1 MFDDWPIYGDDRNYF
16 KGQLILWL
24 AQEHKRHWP
33 QDLVKRESHMPTL
46 SQFSSFVFLLGEVN
60 IYIYIYFGGA
70 FDQNPMMPY
79 FSIHSSIA
87 PLDTSQNPPHTF
99 SILVFLWVSC
109 TVPKSIFSLFQI
121 PRSQNLQVLLN
132 MWRFTYIKHL
142 EKGPILSLWA
152 LLGKRTHAPLWNAL
166 WVFTLCNVRSKYIRK
181 IWGGLYVFGIVI
193 DEKTTSTIFL
203 NSHFMVFMHP
213 FSLNRAAG

>member
-1 MFDDWPIYGDDRNYF
+1 MIGLFMVMIVTILKGNSFYGWPKNINVID
-16 KGQLILWL
+16 
-24 AQEHKRHWP
+24 HKTWSN
-33 QDLVKRESHMPTL
+33 ESHICQPWVNL
-46 SQFSSFVFLLGEVN
+46 VLLFFSWEKWT
-60 IYIYIYFGGA
+60 YIYIYFGGA